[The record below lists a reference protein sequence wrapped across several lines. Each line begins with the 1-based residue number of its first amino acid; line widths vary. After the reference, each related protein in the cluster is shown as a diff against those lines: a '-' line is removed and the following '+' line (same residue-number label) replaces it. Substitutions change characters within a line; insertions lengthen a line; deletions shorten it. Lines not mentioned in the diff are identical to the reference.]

1 MERIREQENMRKKV
15 EGYSFKFIHS
25 NWNSKSGSN
34 IYYEFEM
41 KFGVFPEVIFGH
53 AIYSFEA
60 REAKN
65 PMLQTVHKSELKQGK
80 YG

>member
-1 MERIREQENMRKKV
+1 MIFQTKLKKKSKDDFPLK
-15 EGYSFKFIHS
+15 GYSFKFIHS

-53 AIYSFEA
+53 AIYSFKA
-60 REAKN
+60 
-65 PMLQTVHKSELKQGK
+65 
-80 YG
+80 